1 MRMILRF
8 ANLGERAGKIVKL
21 AGWGK
26 FPVIDSE
33 VIEFSELSELADKL
47 QGVDRAIARGMGR
60 SYGDAALSNGVVI
73 STTRY
78 NRFISFDEN
87 SGHLR
92 CQSGLTIAEIL
103 EILAPRGW
111 FVKVSPGTKF
121 VSIGGAI
128 ASNIHGK
135 NHHKVGA
142 FECGV
147 ESFDLLLAS
156 GEIVECSRDSNPEL
170 FAATCGGMGLTGVI
184 GEVVLQLEKIPSTYA
199 HQRVVK
205 CRGLEEAMKTFEDNV
220 ESTHSVGWID
230 CLASGKDLG
239 RTVVFLGEMATPQ
252 QVLQYTGSSKPHE
265 IKKKLKLAIPFDF
278 PQIALNRFSMWM
290 FNELYYHMP
299 RKAESVVDL
308 DSYNYP
314 LDSVH
319 GWNKLYGKAGFFQYQ
334 SVLPLESSY
343 EGYKEILEQTSQFG
357 VASFLAVLKLF
368 GEESSYLSFPKKGYT
383 LTMDF
388 PVRPE
393 TLALASRLDEIV
405 EKHGGRLYLT
415 KDARMSAESFGRMQS
430 NELEKFKSLK
440 HTIDENNKFSSIQSE
455 RLRINK

>member
-170 FAATCGGMGLTGVI
+170 FAAT
-184 GEVVLQLEKIPSTYA
+184 
-199 HQRVVK
+199 
-205 CRGLEEAMKTFEDNV
+205 
-220 ESTHSVGWID
+220 
-230 CLASGKDLG
+230 
-239 RTVVFLGEMATPQ
+239 
-252 QVLQYTGSSKPHE
+252 
-265 IKKKLKLAIPFDF
+265 
-278 PQIALNRFSMWM
+278 
-290 FNELYYHMP
+290 
-299 RKAESVVDL
+299 
-308 DSYNYP
+308 
-314 LDSVH
+314 
-319 GWNKLYGKAGFFQYQ
+319 
-334 SVLPLESSY
+334 
-343 EGYKEILEQTSQFG
+343 
-357 VASFLAVLKLF
+357 
-368 GEESSYLSFPKKGYT
+368 
-383 LTMDF
+383 
-388 PVRPE
+388 
-393 TLALASRLDEIV
+393 
-405 EKHGGRLYLT
+405 
-415 KDARMSAESFGRMQS
+415 
-430 NELEKFKSLK
+430 
-440 HTIDENNKFSSIQSE
+440 
-455 RLRINK
+455 